1 MGIIFALLSL
11 DTNRPLTSSRSCRSF
26 RFGFVELR
34 STDPPAY
41 VLHVRRQLV
50 FFGGTL
56 MLMTHW
62 RKVLMC
68 SCLFAILIALGAGL
82 VRVAAKS
89 ATEAPAG
96 FNTPSFNSAQS
107 ISNGL
112 VEPPGDTF
120 ARDQQVY
127 EQNETVAQG
136 LGPVYNATSCV
147 NCHQNPNSGAASQI
161 TELRVGHN
169 DVNGNFVNPTIL
181 INDGN
186 DTITGRAIVE
196 DRAIGPQAQET
207 IPATENIRTLRAALN
222 TLGDGFVEAIDD
234 STLIAI
240 AERQP
245 ELSEGR
251 VHGEVVQAPIF
262 EAPGQTRVGRFGW
275 KDQHSSLLSFIADAY
290 LNEMGITNRLRPTE
304 VTQVLNTTT
313 GINDQPDELGLADID
328 HFAQF
333 VRGTM
338 VPPRDTALAAT
349 PAALTGQHLFR
360 QVGCRPCHV
369 DTIIT
374 APVGTVIDGGM
385 FTVPEALGDKIIHPF
400 SDFLL
405 HDIGTGDGIVQVG
418 PQDTA
423 NKLRTAPLWGL
434 RTKARFMHDL
444 ESLSLQSAISRHS
457 EEATEPVRR
466 FGKLSPEDRPGLL
479 TFLNTM

>member
-1 MGIIFALLSL
+1 MIM
-11 DTNRPLTSSRSCRSF
+11 P
-26 RFGFVELR
+26 
-34 STDPPAY
+34 
-41 VLHVRRQLV
+41 
-50 FFGGTL
+50 
-56 MLMTHW
+56 HW
-62 RKVLMC
+62 RKVLLC
-68 SCLFAILIALGAGL
+68 SCLFAAVAALGTGL
-82 VRVAAKS
+82 ARVAAKS

-107 ISNGL
+107 ISNGIT
-112 VEPPGDTF
+112 EPPGDTF

-127 EQNETVAQG
+127 EKNEAVADG

-147 NCHQNPNSGAASQI
+147 VCHQNPNSGAASQI

-169 DVNGNFVNPTIL
+169 DANGNFVNPTIF
-181 INDGN
+181 INDGK
-186 DTITGRAIVE
+186 DTITGRSIVD
-196 DRAIGPQAQET
+196 DRAIGPEAQER

-240 AERQP
+240 AEKQP
-245 ELSEGR
+245 ELTEGK

-313 GINDQPDELGLADID
+313 GINDQPDNLGLADID

-333 VRGTM
+333 IRGTK
-338 VPPRDTALAAT
+338 VPPRDAALAVT
-349 PAALTGQHLFR
+349 PAAFKGRELFR
-360 QVGCRPCHV
+360 RVGCNVCHV
-369 DTIIT
+369 ESITT
-374 APVGTVIDGGM
+374 APVGTLIDGGT

-423 NKLRTAPLWGL
+423 NKLRTVPLWGV

-444 ESLSLQSAISRHS
+444 KSLSLENAISRHDG
-457 EEATEPVRR
+457 EAHDPAQHFKE
-466 FGKLSPEDRPGLL
+466 LSPENKAALI
-479 TFLNTM
+479 TFLQSL

>member
-1 MGIIFALLSL
+1 
-11 DTNRPLTSSRSCRSF
+11 
-26 RFGFVELR
+26 
-34 STDPPAY
+34 
-41 VLHVRRQLV
+41 
-50 FFGGTL
+50 
-56 MLMTHW
+56 MLMPHW
-62 RKVLMC
+62 RKVLLC
-68 SCLFAILIALGAGL
+68 SCLFAAVAALGTGL
-82 VRVAAKS
+82 ARVAAKS

-107 ISNGL
+107 ISNGI
-112 VEPPGDTF
+112 VEPPGDSF

-127 EQNETVAQG
+127 EENKAVADG

-147 NCHQNPNSGAASQI
+147 VCDQNPNSGSASQI
-161 TELRVGHN
+161 TELRVGHT
-169 DVNGNFVNPTIL
+169 DANGNFVNPTIF
-181 INDGN
+181 INDEKN
-186 DTITGRAIVE
+186 TITGRSIVN
-196 DRAIGPQAQET
+196 DRAIGPQAQEH
-207 IPATENIRTLRAALN
+207 IPATENIRTLRAFLT

-240 AERQP
+240 AAQQP
-245 ELSEGR
+245 TLSEGR

-360 QVGCRPCHV
+360 QVGCGVCHV
-369 DTIIT
+369 QTITT
-374 APVGTVIDGGM
+374 APPGTVIDGGM
-385 FTVPEALGDKIIHPF
+385 FRVQDALGDRIIHPF

-418 PQDTA
+418 PLDTA

-434 RTKARFMHDL
+434 RKKAR
-444 ESLSLQSAISRHS
+444 
-457 EEATEPVRR
+457 
-466 FGKLSPEDRPGLL
+466 
-479 TFLNTM
+479 